1 MNDQDNATGL
11 LRRMAKA
18 EWTEDMENALLGA
31 VNEGIGVIEVQHVPP
46 GIIRTRHIPGTEF
59 WSRKDSE

>member
-1 MNDQDNATGL
+1 M
-11 LRRMAKA
+11 
-18 EWTEDMENALLGA
+18 TEIKLPCGRSFTIDDAALLAA

>member
-1 MNDQDNATGL
+1 M
-11 LRRMAKA
+11 
-18 EWTEDMENALLGA
+18 TEIKLPCGRSFTIDDAALLAALSAA

-59 WSRKDSE
+59 SSSKDNE

>member
-1 MNDQDNATGL
+1 M
-11 LRRMAKA
+11 
-18 EWTEDMENALLGA
+18 TEIKLPCGRSFTIDDAALLDALWGA

>member
-1 MNDQDNATGL
+1 M
-11 LRRMAKA
+11 
-18 EWTEDMENALLGA
+18 TEIKLPCGRSFTIDDAALLGA

>member
-1 MNDQDNATGL
+1 MTEIKLPCGRSFAIDDAAL
-11 LRRMAKA
+11 LA
-18 EWTEDMENALLGA
+18 ALLGA